1 MYERV
6 NYLQLIQWSYAKRYQ
21 VKAIFDEFPDMILI
35 FRTVGS
41 YYFVFTT
48 VGTVRHSYPSRKD
61 YVEMELLINEQLQT
75 LPAYIQRKSE
85 REMIW
90 VESWIRE
97 KGLSFT
103 QLKVLPYKQ

>member
-1 MYERV
+1 MK
-6 NYLQLIQWSYAKRYQ
+6 LIQWSYTKRYQ
-21 VKAIFDEFPDMILI
+21 VKAIFDKFPDMILI

-48 VGTVRHSYPSRKD
+48 IGTVSHSYPSRKN

-85 REMIW
+85 VEMAW
-90 VESWIRE
+90 VEPWLRE

-103 QLKVLPYKQ
+103 QLKVLLYKE

>member
-1 MYERV
+1 MK
-6 NYLQLIQWSYAKRYQ
+6 LIQWSYAKRYQ

-48 VGTVRHSYPSRKD
+48 IGTVSHSNPTRKD

-85 REMIW
+85 VEMAW
-90 VESWIRE
+90 VEPWLCE

-103 QLKVLPYKQ
+103 QLKVLPYKE

>member
-1 MYERV
+1 MK
-6 NYLQLIQWSYAKRYQ
+6 LIQWSYTKRYQ
-21 VKAIFDEFPDMILI
+21 VKAIFDKFPDMILI

-48 VGTVRHSYPSRKD
+48 IGTVSHSHPTRKD

-85 REMIW
+85 VEMSW
-90 VESWIRE
+90 VESWLSE
-97 KGLSFT
+97 KGLSIT
-103 QLKVLPYKQ
+103 QLKVLPYKE

>member
-1 MYERV
+1 MK
-6 NYLQLIQWSYAKRYQ
+6 LIQWSYAKRYQ

-48 VGTVRHSYPSRKD
+48 IGTVSHSLPTRKD

-75 LPAYIQRKSE
+75 LSAYIQRKSE
-85 REMIW
+85 IEMAW
-90 VESWIRE
+90 VEPWLRE

-103 QLKVLPYKQ
+103 QLKVLPYKE